1 MPLAQ
6 RQHIYWRRNLRVTG
20 LLLVLWFLVTFVVSY
35 FARDLADFTVLGLP
49 LGFYMAAQ
57 GAPLIY
63 ALIVG
68 GYALYMNR
76 LDRTYGVNDGPD
88 SERERQY

>member
-1 MPLAQ
+1 MPPEQ
-6 RQHIYWRRNLRVTG
+6 RQCIYWRRNLRVTG
-20 LLLVLWFLVTFVVSY
+20 LLLLLWFLVTFVVTY
-35 FARDLADFTVLGLP
+35 FARELADFTVLGLP
-49 LGFYMAAQ
+49 FGFFMAAQ

-76 LDRTYGVNDGPD
+76 LDRTYGVREAAD
-88 SERERQY
+88 SELERHR